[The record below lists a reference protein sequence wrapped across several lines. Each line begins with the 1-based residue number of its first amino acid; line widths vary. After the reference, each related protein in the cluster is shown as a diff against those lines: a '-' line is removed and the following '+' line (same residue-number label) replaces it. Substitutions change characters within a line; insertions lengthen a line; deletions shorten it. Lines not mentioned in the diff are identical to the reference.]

1 MSELSTRQAARL
13 RRAVFRIRLL
23 IGSVAAGTSAVAVT
37 VGTMLATDSPLT
49 DLEQLAAAGLAG
61 FIAYQLW
68 LVGWSALLRR
78 DPGVLRVPGLVGEP
92 DPRRRGEPPNPA
104 PLAGAAG
111 RRSNDGR
118 SFRSRSAD
126 LGDDRLDR
134 DAESRRSS

>member
-78 DPGVLRVPGLVGEP
+78 YPGMLMILTLVGEP
-92 DPRRRGEPPNPA
+92 DPRRR
-104 PLAGAAG
+104 
-111 RRSNDGR
+111 R
-118 SFRSRSAD
+118 
-126 LGDDRLDR
+126 
-134 DAESRRSS
+134 